1 MRTHT
6 TTPTDAHRRAR
17 RVWAAGKMLRWHSL
31 QLSSILAALDRSA
44 DGLLSREEFVCG
56 LVRTLGFTGDRAVL
70 ETTYDTQVAAIWS
83 PSDHH
88 FTICE
93 HHLIPI

>member
-31 QLSSILAALDRSA
+31 QLSSILTALDRSA

-56 LVRTLGFTGDRAVL
+56 LVRTLGFTGERA
-70 ETTYDTQVAAIWS
+70 
-83 PSDHH
+83 SDC
-88 FTICE
+88 FCKDCFCKDCFCKYIAS
-93 HHLIPI
+93 